1 MPAIY
6 EHKHSPSPPAV
17 STPTFTMYCH
27 CAKHDWH
34 VRSTGVNHSSVC
46 CCGWWCCTYWT
57 PVQSCPWGTP
67 FSLPPRAPAACFV
80 ALPYEWA
87 AWCPLH
93 LREHW
98 RTCTPPAASRPAERI
113 TESSWGCF
121 NDQIEVSLEKG
132 RAAGSQWARLP
143 LSWEVICHINVL
155 VSELQSCFQATSVT
169 SQTSCFTL
177 QS

>member
-6 EHKHSPSPPAV
+6 KHKHSPSPRAV
-17 STPTFTMYCH
+17 STPTFTMYIQ
-27 CAKHDWH
+27 CAKRGD
-34 VRSTGVNHSSVC
+34 VGSTGVNDASVYG
-46 CCGWWCCTYWT
+46 CGRWCTHWT

-67 FSLPPRAPAACFV
+67 FSPPPRAPAACFV

-98 RTCTPPAASRPAERI
+98 RTCTPPAASHPAERI

-121 NDQIEVSLEKG
+121 NDQIKDSLEKG
-132 RAAGSQWARLP
+132 RAAGSQRAA
-143 LSWEVICHINVL
+143 L
-155 VSELQSCFQATSVT
+155 VRSDPSHQHVS
-169 SQTSCFTL
+169 
-177 QS
+177 